1 LQKFFSIIPTFKS
14 MRSRFFRFFLGVITL
29 SAASRFPGASGTRN
43 SADVHRV
50 AVGYDLI
57 YPAYFGNRI
66 NIPADNPLT
75 REGVYLGRIL
85 FYETRLSANNK
96 VSCESCHQ
104 QRLAFTDGRAFS
116 QGIDSISTPRS
127 SMSLTN
133 LLWGRSFF
141 WDGRAAGLEQQA
153 ATPLSAPHEM
163 GQSLERSAERL
174 RHTRLYPPLFRSAFG
189 TDSITGDQIVKALSQ
204 FERTLISADSRY
216 DRYLRGQYQPNST
229 EARGMALFMKS
240 PSMERNIRGANCEHC
255 HASPRFSLE
264 QFHNNGLDSIPS
276 DPGRET
282 LTGLPADRGRFK
294 VPTLR
299 NIALTAPYMHD
310 GRFRTLEEVLDHY
323 SEHIHNSASLSP
335 VLQNAVRLTGQE
347 KKDIISFLHMLTD
360 SAFITDPRFSNPN
373 IHDL

>member
-1 LQKFFSIIPTFKS
+1 MGLRLFI
-14 MRSRFFRFFLGVITL
+14 FFLGIATIQLLGGWLVT
-29 SAASRFPGASGTRN
+29 ARYPGGT
-43 SADVHRV
+43 
-50 AVGYDLI
+50 GPYDLV

-75 REGVYLGRIL
+75 REGVYLGRVL

-116 QGIDSISTPRS
+116 LGIDSIHTTRS

-133 LLWGRSFF
+133 LLWVRSFF
-141 WDGRAAGLEQQA
+141 WDGRVPTLEQQMT
-153 ATPLSAPHEM
+153 TPLTAPHEM

-174 RHTRLYPPLFRSAFG
+174 RNTRIYPSLFRAAFG
-189 TDSITGDQIVKALSQ
+189 SDSITGDRIIKAIAQ

-216 DRYLRGQYQPNST
+216 DRYLRGQLRPDSA
-229 EARGMALFMKS
+229 ELRGMALFIHS
-240 PSMERNIRGANCEHC
+240 PSPERNIRGANCEHC
-255 HASPRFSLE
+255 HASPKFFLD
-264 QFHNNGLDSIPS
+264 QFHNNGLDSVPV
-276 DPGRET
+276 DVGRE
-282 LTGLPADRGRFK
+282 LFTGLPADRGRFR

-310 GRFRTLEEVLDHY
+310 GRFSTLEEVLDHY
-323 SEHIHNSASLSP
+323 SEHVRNSGSLSP
-335 VLQNAVRLTGQE
+335 VLQNVSLKLTGQE
-347 KKDIISFLHMLTD
+347 KKDILSFLRMLTD
-360 SAFITDPRFSNPN
+360 STFITDARFSNPN